1 MIILIQVWVKNH
13 SDTSSESWSN
23 LVFLSSKDTDMKNI
37 EAFFPATSRFTYL
50 NTPGIGL
57 ISRPVYEFRQAKYD
71 ELYISGSEIMSNT
84 NFFPSIREKI
94 ASFFNADPAYTALIP
109 SFSIG
114 FNAILEGLEPG
125 QKILLLKNDYPS
137 INWAVQARKFD
148 LVFVDITENLEESIA
163 IAFKKHKPDL
173 FIFSQV
179 QYLNGIK
186 IDPEFLQTLKKDY
199 PDTILIGDGT
209 QYLGTE
215 KFDFKNSGLD
225 VLGASAYKWLGAGL
239 GNGFFMFTPEMENVI
254 QPKFLGFGSVLGK
267 YKDKGETLIGK
278 MEGNHLDPANIGSV
292 KVALDFMEKME
303 MNKISSRIKRLS
315 DKAKTALSE
324 WNLLEESVVKRKIHS
339 SIFNIKADQA
349 LFEKLTEQKI
359 ICSQRGEGI
368 RIGLHYYNSEE
379 DLNRFLEAVRPK

>member
-1 MIILIQVWVKNH
+1 
-13 SDTSSESWSN
+13 
-23 LVFLSSKDTDMKNI
+23 MKNI
-37 EAFFPATSRFTYL
+37 EEFFPATSRFTYL

-57 ISRPVYEFRQAKYD
+57 ISKEVYEFRQSKYH
-71 ELYISGSEIMSNT
+71 ELYTSGSEIMSDM

-94 ASFFNADPAYTALIP
+94 AAFFNGDPAFTTLIP

-114 FNAILEGLEPG
+114 FNAILEGLDSG

-148 LVFVDITENLEESIA
+148 LVFVDITENLEEDIA
-163 IAFKKHKPDL
+163 EAFQQHRPDL

-186 IDPEFLQTLKKDY
+186 IDAEFIKTLKKDY
-199 PDTILIGDGT
+199 PDTILIADGT

-215 KFDFKNSGLD
+215 KFDFKNSGID

-239 GNGFFMFTPEMENVI
+239 GNGFFMFTPEMEKI
-254 QPKFLGFGSVLGK
+254 IHPKFLGFGSVLGK
-267 YKDKGETLIGK
+267 YKDEGESLIGK

-292 KVALDFMEKME
+292 KVALEFLEKMDL
-303 MNKISSRIKRLS
+303 NKISTQIKKLS
-315 DKAKTALSE
+315 EKAKSALSE
-324 WNLLEESVVKRKIHS
+324 WNLLEESVALRKTYS
-339 SIFNIKADQA
+339 SIFNIKGDQD
-349 LFEKLTEQKI
+349 LFDKLTQKNI

-368 RIGLHYYNSEE
+368 RIGLHYYNTEE
-379 DLNRFLEAVRPK
+379 DLHKFLATVRPE